1 MRSKKN
7 VGVVEMIDY
16 ANMQL
21 ARTDEFATREFKT
34 GISIMIETVL
44 HKSGNYD
51 GFAFLNTNARLTV
64 INGITQLS
72 NSEETNCDGSEFYNR
87 FYYTSNKLK

>member
-21 ARTDEFATREFKT
+21 ARTDEFATREFKA
-34 GISIMIETVL
+34 GISVMVETVL

-51 GFAFLNTNARLTV
+51 GFGFLNTNAKP
-64 INGITQLS
+64 
-72 NSEETNCDGSEFYNR
+72 EETNCEGSEFYNR

>member
-21 ARTDEFATREFKT
+21 ARTDDFATREFKT
-34 GISIMIETVL
+34 GISIMVETVL

-51 GFAFLNTNARLTV
+51 GFGFLNRDAK
-64 INGITQLS
+64 Q
-72 NSEETNCDGSEFYNR
+72 EETNSDGSEFYNR